1 MPPQDDNVLTV
12 KYPPGTKAHF
22 LNLLSGTLGADDKRW
37 TLDKPLFC
45 YSAKNQ
51 KVFKTPA
58 GSTTDGCSVPRLPW
72 IYAALGGRY
81 HRSGALHDYIYRMS
95 VCPREDCDNL
105 LYEALVSEG
114 CPPIRAEEMYLAVRA
129 FGWQFYG
136 SGGRQA

>member
-1 MPPQDDNVLTV
+1 MPPQNDNILTV

-22 LNLLSGTLGADDKRW
+22 LNLLSGTLLDDTTWR
-37 TLDKPLFC
+37 LDKPLYF
-45 YSAKNQ
+45 YTAKNNR
-51 KVFKTPA
+51 VVTVPA

-95 VCPREDCDNL
+95 VYPREDCDDL
-105 LYEALVSEG
+105 LYEALISEG
-114 CPPIRAEEMYLAVRA
+114 CPSIRAEEMYLAVRA

-136 SGGRQA
+136 PGGRQA